1 MDFLYVLEGIR
12 NPVLDTFFSLITHL
26 GSETLF
32 LAIAIVIFWC
42 INKYT
47 GYYLM
52 TVGFFGTLVN
62 QFLKIVCQI
71 PRPWVK
77 DPNFTI
83 VEAAREDATGYSFP
97 SGHTQSVVSSFGCPA
112 RSSKKLWVR
121 ITLIVLIILT
131 ALSRMYLGVHT
142 PLDVCFSLVLGTILV
157 FAFYPV
163 FKKGE
168 QNPKLIYISMGALT
182 VLSLAYA
189 LFVDFYPWAADI
201 DKDNLA
207 SALKNG
213 YLLFGCGCGM
223 TLSFYLE
230 RKYINFETKAPLKTQ
245 LLKVITG
252 LIVVLAIK
260 AALKPIINPIFGGH
274 QFADAVRYFLVVMFA
289 ACVWPLTFKWFA
301 DGCKM
306 AKWVKKTII
315 IVLCVILFL
324 AALTGYLFWD
334 ATRDTP
340 DAPVSTDN
348 ASNALITP
356 LGTTMLSG
364 HRAGGGIAPENTMMA
379 LKNCTENDIYELDIF
394 EFDIHLTKDNIPV
407 LIHDSTLDRTSDAVE
422 FFGEEDVKVGDKTLE
437 ELKNLNMGAKF
448 KNKYKQYPF
457 ATLKG
462 EDVPEDLRII
472 TLKEALTYLESQ
484 GDFHYIIEIKN
495 SGEKGLK
502 ATDILH
508 DTLAEFDCLDRTIV
522 GTFKNE
528 VTEYM
533 DKTYPDML
541 RSAGVNECIEFFF
554 CSMFNLPVSD
564 DHFDYVALQIPT
576 TDYTVNLGTSRVV
589 NYAHNH
595 NIAVQY
601 WTINDP
607 AEMAR
612 LQKIGA
618 DAIMTDVPDKA
629 AGILKQ
635 P

>member
-1 MDFLYVLEGIR
+1 
-12 NPVLDTFFSLITHL
+12 
-26 GSETLF
+26 
-32 LAIAIVIFWC
+32 
-42 INKYT
+42 
-47 GYYLM
+47 
-52 TVGFFGTLVN
+52 
-62 QFLKIVCQI
+62 
-71 PRPWVK
+71 
-77 DPNFTI
+77 
-83 VEAAREDATGYSFP
+83 
-97 SGHTQSVVSSFGCPA
+97 
-112 RSSKKLWVR
+112 
-121 ITLIVLIILT
+121 
-131 ALSRMYLGVHT
+131 
-142 PLDVCFSLVLGTILV
+142 
-157 FAFYPV
+157 
-163 FKKGE
+163 
-168 QNPKLIYISMGALT
+168 
-182 VLSLAYA
+182 
-189 LFVDFYPWAADI
+189 
-201 DKDNLA
+201 
-207 SALKNG
+207 
-213 YLLFGCGCGM
+213 
-223 TLSFYLE
+223 
-230 RKYINFETKAPLKTQ
+230 
-245 LLKVITG
+245 
-252 LIVVLAIK
+252 
-260 AALKPIINPIFGGH
+260 
-274 QFADAVRYFLVVMFA
+274 MFA

-589 NYAHNH
+589 NYAHKH

-629 AGILKQ
+629 VGVLKQ